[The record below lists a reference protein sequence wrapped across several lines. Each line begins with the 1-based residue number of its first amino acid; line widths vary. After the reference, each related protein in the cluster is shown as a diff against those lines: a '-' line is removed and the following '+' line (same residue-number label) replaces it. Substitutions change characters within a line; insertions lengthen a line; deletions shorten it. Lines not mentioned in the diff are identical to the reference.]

1 MLLFVGLA
9 SGFQLTLVQVLAR
22 HIGLGDGQKITFFPH
37 LQMRLYVGCVP
48 RGPVE
53 QTLSGSSDK
62 LMEQIIME
70 RSWSDQVWNDE
81 GELRQP

>member
-1 MLLFVGLA
+1 MLPFVGLA
-9 SGFQLTLVQVLAR
+9 SGFQSTLVQVLTR
-22 HIGLGDGQKITFFPH
+22 HIGLGDGQTITFFPH

-48 RGPVE
+48 QGPVE

-62 LMEQIIME
+62 LMERIIME